1 MTWTPGQWP
10 RRSCRFSNA
19 TIAVRRL
26 APRVGCTRSPLLPPS
41 RLPDATPTS
50 IAPPSRARRNKLL
63 IAAQVVVAAI
73 VVWFVGKNVA
83 EQVSKFREQPLVVEP
98 RWGMIALAAGLMLA
112 GFVVLTETWRR
123 IIVAWGD
130 TLSFTDAARIW
141 F

>member
-50 IAPPSRARRNKLL
+50 IAPPSRARRNKLW
-63 IAAQVVVAAI
+63 VAVQILLTAVI
-73 VVWFVGKNVA
+73 LWFVGKSVVDQWRTLGKTPLHVA
-83 EQVSKFREQPLVVEP
+83 PQWS
-98 RWGMIALAAGLMLA
+98 MIILAAALYA
-112 GFVVLTETWRR
+112 GAF
-123 IIVAWGD
+123 
-130 TLSFTDAARIW
+130 
-141 F
+141 